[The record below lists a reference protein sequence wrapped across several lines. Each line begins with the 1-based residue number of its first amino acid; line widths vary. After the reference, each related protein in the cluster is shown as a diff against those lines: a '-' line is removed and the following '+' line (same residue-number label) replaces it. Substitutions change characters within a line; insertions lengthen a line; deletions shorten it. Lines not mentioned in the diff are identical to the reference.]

1 VVTRNQLAE
10 RLRVKAGGLR
20 RTAQSAVGV
29 DIEPR
34 LLWIFGSPRSGSTW
48 LLSLLGEHEQVVPIN
63 EPLIGMYLGA
73 NVADLAGVDVDA
85 LDSSTF
91 NVRRLQCDNRNNFLA
106 EEFSD
111 VWLPALGDMMRGRF
125 LAHAQRYPAGA
136 QLSRTLVAIKEPNG
150 SQSADVIMAA
160 LPRARLLFLL
170 RDGRDVVD
178 SELAANR
185 PGAWLSK
192 SFPGFAGI
200 PDEQRLGFINRTAHS
215 WLWRTEV
222 VQQAFEAHPGP
233 KRLIRYEDLRA
244 DTPMH
249 LRALLEW
256 LELDVDEA
264 RLAGLIERH
273 AFEKL
278 PAEARGE
285 DSFARAASPGLWR
298 ENMSDEEQTLIER
311 VIGAKL
317 RELGYEA

>member
-1 VVTRNQLAE
+1 MSRLGE
-10 RLRVKAGGLR
+10 RLRVKAGGVRR
-20 RTAQSAVGV
+20 RTESSVGV

-48 LLSLLGEHEQVVPIN
+48 LLDLLGEHEQVVPVN
-63 EPLIGMYLGA
+63 EPLIGMYLGG

-91 NVRRLQCDNRNNFLA
+91 MVRRIQAANRNNFLA
-106 EEFSD
+106 EEFRD
-111 VWLPALGDMMRGRF
+111 AWLPALGDMMRRRF
-125 LAHAQRYPAGA
+125 LAHARRYPAA
-136 QLSRTLVAIKEPNG
+136 APLSRTLVAIKEPNG

-160 LPRARLLFLL
+160 LPRARFLFLL

-178 SELAANR
+178 SEIAANR

-192 SFPGFAGI
+192 AFPGYRGI
-200 PDEQRLGFINRTAHS
+200 PDEERRGFINRTAHS

-222 VQQAFEAHPGP
+222 VQQAFGAHEGP
-233 KRLIRYEDLRA
+233 KRLVRYEDLRA
-244 DTPMH
+244 DTPTH

-256 LELDVDEA
+256 LELEVDDA
-264 RLAGLIERH
+264 RLAELIDRH

-278 PAEARGE
+278 PAEQRGK
-285 DSFARAASPGLWR
+285 DAFARAATPGLWR
-298 ENMSDEEQTLIER
+298 RNMSDEEQRLIER
-311 VIGAKL
+311 VLGPKL